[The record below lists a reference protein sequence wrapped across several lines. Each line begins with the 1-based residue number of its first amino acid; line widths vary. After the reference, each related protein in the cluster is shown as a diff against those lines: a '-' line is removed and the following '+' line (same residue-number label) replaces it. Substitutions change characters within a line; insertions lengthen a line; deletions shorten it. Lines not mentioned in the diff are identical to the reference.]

1 MPLHNVEYK
10 NTLEYY
16 SLLKIK
22 HSNGILF
29 LAGAK
34 FIKLTPACPNSE
46 LSPTYKFLVM
56 HSIFMVKN
64 NDNRVL

>member
-1 MPLHNVEYK
+1 MSLHNVEYK

-34 FIKLTPACPNSE
+34 FIKLTPTYPNSE

-56 HSIFMVKN
+56 HGIFMARN
-64 NDNRVL
+64 NDSHVL